1 MAASADEA
9 GLFKTVLEYAWIIV
23 CALIGIV
30 WKKHEK
36 EMESLQAGIKK
47 LDDEMTANT
56 KFLDNRI
63 DSVEH
68 SSTPLKVFEK
78 NREEMRTGQI
88 QIFERLDKL
97 GQSLARIEGKLDR

>member
-1 MAASADEA
+1 MPSSADEA
-9 GLFKTVLEYAWIIV
+9 GLFKAILEYAWVIV
-23 CALIGIV
+23 CVLIGLV

-36 EMESLQAGIKK
+36 EMESLQNGIKK
-47 LDDEMTANT
+47 LDDEMAANT

-63 DSVEH
+63 DGVQN

-88 QIFERLDKL
+88 QIFDRLDKL
-97 GQSLARIEGKLDR
+97 SQSLARIEGKLDR